1 MPENKKDFVPSM
13 NPEEMPTLQDYM
25 SKDRESRMTRRNT
38 KTCKNCGKVFTN
50 TEELAAH
57 YKITLHPHRWITS
70 SFIVWLDAHP

>member
-1 MPENKKDFVPSM
+1 MEKIISVHHYLFIMPENKKDFVPSM

-57 YKITLHPHRWITS
+57 YKKDHPAS
-70 SFIVWLDAHP
+70 L